1 MAWRDGVFQ
10 GRFRSAA
17 FHYEETGLSGGRR
30 VAKHLFAKRDTAE
43 GEDMGRQDRSF
54 TLAVFIVSSDFAT
67 YTGLKN
73 ALIDAC
79 ETKGPGTLIHPT
91 MGTMT
96 VWCEGF
102 SVSESTDEM
111 GRCNFQLKFWDPG
124 AKNFTAGA
132 LAPNQAVAVD
142 SAASSLSSA
151 SLSAFA
157 AVFSTLD
164 TIAAVTASVLGQIEA
179 LAAIYGLV
187 STLVAVAQSTPGAAG
202 VISGQASAS
211 AAWSA
216 SIALLQQ
223 SGQDLMA
230 TPLQL
235 GQAIQA
241 PIVAFP
247 FIASTATPVPI
258 TSWAGIRQTGPVASG
273 PVGTRK
279 ARPITGYSAQTITQ
293 IRAGLTQLGGLGL
306 GVEAVLDGPALP
318 AMTAALLAQT
328 PLMPIQGAGAALMG
342 QISPIAVAGMTPVL
356 ARQIAA
362 GYSPTSIA
370 AASPVPGVTPS
381 RVQMAINQVAVTDL
395 VRQTALAQ
403 AAEAVASNIYPTVQ
417 SAEAARD
424 DICSRLDLEMQLTAS
439 DSVYRAC
446 QALRIAVVRQVNA
459 TIATLPTLS
468 SIVLPQSV
476 PALVLAHRLYD
487 NPAWAEDIVQ
497 RNDIPHGGFV
507 PAGIAIEVVS
517 DVG

>member
-10 GRFRSAA
+10 GRFRSAS
-17 FHYEETGLSGGRR
+17 FNYEDTGLSGGRR
-30 VAKHLFAKRDTAE
+30 VAKHLFPKRDTAE

-54 TLAVFIVSSDFAT
+54 TLSVFIVSPDFAT
-67 YTGLKN
+67 YTQLKT
-73 ALIDAC
+73 ALIAAC

-91 MGTMT
+91 MGTMN
-96 VWCEGF
+96 VWCEGY
-102 SVSESTDEM
+102 SVAESVEEM

-124 AKNFTAGA
+124 TKTFTAGA

-142 SAASSLSSA
+142 SAASALSLA
-151 SLSAFA
+151 ALDAFA
-157 AVFSTLD
+157 AIFSTLD
-164 TIAAVTASVLGQIEA
+164 TIAAVMASVLGQIEA

-187 STLVAVAQSTPGAAG
+187 STAIAIAQSTPTASG
-202 VISGQASAS
+202 VISGQVALA

-216 SIALLQQ
+216 AIAQLQQ
-223 SGQDLMA
+223 TGQALMA
-230 TPLQL
+230 EPLQL

-241 PIVAFP
+241 PIAAFP

-273 PVGTRK
+273 PVGTHP

-293 IRAGLTQLGGLGL
+293 IRAGLTQLAGLGL
-306 GVEAVLDGPALP
+306 GVESVLDGPALP

-328 PLMPIQGAGAALMG
+328 PLMPIQGASAALMS
-342 QISPIAVAGMTPVL
+342 QVSPIAVAGMTPVL

-362 GYSPTSIA
+362 GSSPASIA
-370 AASPVPGVTPS
+370 EASPVPGVTPS
-381 RVQMAINQVAVTDL
+381 RVQMAINQIAVTDL

-403 AAEAVASNIYPTVQ
+403 AAEAVASNTYATVQ
-417 SAEAARD
+417 LAEAARD
-424 DICSRLDLEMQLTAS
+424 DISSRLDLEMQLTAS
-439 DSVYRAC
+439 DTVYQAL
-446 QALRIAVVRQVNA
+446 QALRIAVVRQINA

-487 NPAWAEDIVQ
+487 NPAWADDIVA

-507 PAGIAIEVVS
+507 PAGIAIEVLS